1 MAVRVLWAWRAQ
13 FRVPVL
19 GVHLCAAGLRA
30 GALLGAGAAPAVV
43 TVLGCM
49 WRWVCAVR
57 WPILG
62 EAWGGP
68 GACCAWALVHLH
80 MHMGRRRAACSWLE
94 LGVAGRLRIPTQLG
108 GDVHL
113 VGCGGG
119 LLLQQPAVE
128 YRTPRALSSLICDL
142 RTVGRLV
149 DRCENT

>member
-19 GVHLCAAGLRA
+19 GVHSCAAGLRA
-30 GALLGAGAAPAVV
+30 GALLGAGAAVV
-43 TVLGCM
+43 TMLG
-49 WRWVCAVR
+49 WRWAYAVR
-57 WPILG
+57 WPIFG

-94 LGVAGRLRIPTQLG
+94 LKLGVAGRLRIPTQLG
-108 GDVHL
+108 GDGHL
-113 VGCGGG
+113 GGCGGG

-128 YRTPRALSSLICDL
+128 YRTPRALSPLICDL

>member
-19 GVHLCAAGLRA
+19 GVHSCAAGLRA
-30 GALLGAGAAPAVV
+30 GALLGAGAAVV
-43 TVLGCM
+43 TVLG
-49 WRWVCAVR
+49 WRWAYAVR

-108 GDVHL
+108 GDGHL
-113 VGCGGG
+113 GGCGGG

-128 YRTPRALSSLICDL
+128 YRTPRALSPLICDL